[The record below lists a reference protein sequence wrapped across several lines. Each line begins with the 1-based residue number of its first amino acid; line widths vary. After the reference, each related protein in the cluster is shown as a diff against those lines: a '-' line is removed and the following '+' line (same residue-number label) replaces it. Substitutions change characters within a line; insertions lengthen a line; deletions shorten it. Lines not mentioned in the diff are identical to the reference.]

1 MSSIIKGKKL
11 RKGNGGG
18 GEGWRN
24 SYGGVGSSTFFL
36 DF

>member
-18 GEGWRN
+18 ERVGEILTGEW
-24 SYGGVGSSTFFL
+24 GAQLFFL